1 MKKKVFMAALI
12 AVFTFAAC
20 SITSCSKEDPDGAWS
35 PMKWKTSVK
44 KEKDGTIHVPSDGGT
59 YIFVCTN
66 YNSPWMADVYEKV
79 NGQNVYYEASTGKY
93 DDSFYGRTTPWL
105 EALWQGNT
113 FTVTVSPNTTGKERT
128 MYVRVTAGDIFHTF
142 SFRQEANK

>member
-1 MKKKVFMAALI
+1 MKKKMVAAALL
-12 AVFTFAAC
+12 AALTF
-20 SITSCSKEDPDGAWS
+20 SMGSCSKDELDGAWD

-44 KEKDGTIHVPSDGGT
+44 KEKDGTINVPSDGGT
-59 YIFVCTN
+59 YVFVCTN
-66 YNSPWMADVYEKV
+66 YDRPWMSDVYEKI
-79 NGQNVYYEASTGKY
+79 NGQDVHYPASTGKY

-128 MYVRVTAGDIFHTF
+128 MYVGVTAGDIFYTF
-142 SFRQEANK
+142 TFRQQ